1 MKSELELVRKKEL
14 ELAEKKQPENLTFG
28 EE

>member
-1 MKSELELVRKKEL
+1 MKSELELVKKKEL
-14 ELAEKKQPENLTFG
+14 ELAEKKQHENLTFG